1 MKQVL
6 LDKLESLKIGK
17 ILTSKNLAL
26 IPLRNGKKA
35 KSDYIT
41 LDDALNNEQARVK
54 EVSEEGDVNQLLFE
68 NLSDEDILMVDGEE
82 LLGAKQNRIA
92 NITIMVP
99 SKKEIIIPVSCVE
112 RSRWSYQSKVF
123 KRSKHHLHHRARA
136 NKFAKVSYCME
147 MSGRPESDQQEVWED
162 INTFSAKMGV
172 NSDTEAMSD
181 VFDEHETSLEEIE
194 VQFMPKR
201 NQAGGVF
208 CVDGNVIG
216 MELFD
221 SPSTYKN
228 IYNKMIRSYFIE
240 SLVNRSK
247 QSKPQTEIKKNSER
261 FMDDIRSSK
270 MDTYQSLGKGS
281 DIRITD
287 KKIAGGA
294 LVVDRKL
301 IHLSVLV
308 MQK

>member
-6 LDKLESLKIGK
+6 LDKLEGLKIGK
-17 ILTSKNLAL
+17 ILTSSNLAL
-26 IPLRNGKKA
+26 MPLRNGKKV
-35 KSDYIT
+35 KPGYIT
-41 LDDALNNEQARVK
+41 LDDALNKEQARIR
-54 EVSEEGDVNQLLFE
+54 EVSEEGDVNQVIFK
-68 NLSDEDILMVDGEE
+68 NLSDKDILMVDGEE

-112 RSRWSYQSKVF
+112 RSRWRYKSEKFS
-123 KRSKHHLHHRARA
+123 RSKHHLNYRARA
-136 NKFAKVSYCME
+136 RKFAIVACSMKE
-147 MSGRPESDQQEVWED
+147 TGRPDSDQQEVWD
-162 INTFSAKMGV
+162 DVAHLSYKMGV
-172 NSDTEAMSD
+172 HSDTEAMSD
-181 VFDEHETSLEEIE
+181 VFDEHETSLEAIE

-201 NQAGGVF
+201 DQIGGVF
-208 CVDGNVIG
+208 CVDGKVIG

-240 SLVNRSK
+240 TLVNRSK
-247 QSKPQTEIKKNSER
+247 KSKPQTEVKENFER
-261 FMDDIRSSK
+261 FMNEILSSK
-270 MDTYQSLGKGS
+270 MDTYQSLGKGT
-281 DIRITD
+281 DIRITN

-294 LVVDRKL
+294 LVIEEKL